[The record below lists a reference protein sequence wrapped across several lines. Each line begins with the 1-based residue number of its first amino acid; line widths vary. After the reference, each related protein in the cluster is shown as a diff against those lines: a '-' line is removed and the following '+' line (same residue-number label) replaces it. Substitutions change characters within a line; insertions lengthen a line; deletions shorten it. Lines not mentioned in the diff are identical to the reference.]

1 MAPMNARL
9 LRPTASGAAFDPR
22 TIAGLEAWWDGADS
36 ASVTLDGGRVAEWRD
51 KSGNALHAANS
62 TSGSTQPDYITAGQN
77 GRNLLRF
84 TAASSQRLVVASQSA
99 FNFLH
104 NGTLSYVATV
114 VSFGTTANP
123 LAFYGFFGNTNGGPS
138 QRGTLFGYD
147 DRSGTNDRLWCTV
160 SNGTALIVNSNN
172 ASYNDLFAA
181 QQKTVFEAL
190 LDTGNAT
197 AAQRLSARSNGGN
210 AVSANTN
217 TGTPSTDNAGQN
229 FFIGSATNPSLF
241 MQGDICEILFYSQHP
256 TASAQTAIRRYLAAK
271 WGVTLA

>member
-1 MAPMNARL
+1 MPMSPRL
-9 LRPTASGAAFDPR
+9 LRPRQVGGFDPR
-22 TIAGLEAWWDGADS
+22 TVAGLEAWWDGADS
-36 ASVTLDGGRVAEWRD
+36 ASVTLDSGRVAEWRD
-51 KSGNALHAANS
+51 KSGKGNHAANS

-84 TAASSQRLVVASQSA
+84 TAASSQRLVVASTSA

-123 LAFYGFFGNTNGGPS
+123 LAFYGLFGNHNGAAAS
-138 QRGTLFGYD
+138 RGTLFGYD
-147 DRSGTNDRLWCTV
+147 DRSGTNDRLWYTV
-160 SNGTALIVNSNN
+160 SNGTAVIVNSNN
-172 ASYNDLFAA
+172 ASYNNLFAA

-190 LDTGNAT
+190 LDAGNAT
-197 AAQRLSARSNGGN
+197 AAQRLLARSNGGN
-210 AVSANTN
+210 AVAANTN
-217 TGTPSTDNAGQN
+217 TGTPTSDNAAQN
-229 FFIGSATNPSLF
+229 FHIGCLAPPGGH
-241 MQGDICEILFYSQHP
+241 MEGDICEILFYSQHP

>member
-1 MAPMNARL
+1 MPMSPRL
-9 LRPTASGAAFDPR
+9 LRPRQVGGFDPR
-22 TIAGLEAWWDGADS
+22 TVAGLEAWWDGADS
-36 ASVTLDGGRVAEWRD
+36 ASVTLDSGRVAEWRD
-51 KSGNALHAANS
+51 KSGKGNHAANS

-84 TAASSQRLVVASQSA
+84 TAASSQRLIVPSSTAL
-99 FNFLH
+99 FNYLH

-123 LAFYGFFGNTNGGPS
+123 LAFYGFFGNTNGGAAA
-138 QRGTLFGYD
+138 RGTLFGYD

-181 QQKTVFEAL
+181 QQKTVLEAL

-210 AVSANTN
+210 SVSANTN